1 MAGFGGMRKGRKEA
15 AENLG
20 YNEDGDC
27 PRCGGKAQD
36 STMKGYLQCGSC
48 SHEWSD
54 PDYVEEKKAIEPP
67 SYKRDAELIRQFR
80 EEMESGELANVLG
93 VKNQLSGEQ
102 EESLKRL
109 EDKWMTGMQGHYNA
123 ASEERKPLMISFDE
137 EDNIVSTEVG
147 SITIVDNGFD
157 GGEEIRLEYP
167 GLGTEFYSYNEK
179 SPTGWKRGHNAEA
192 TARSI
197 ANVINKSSKLVYANI
212 DGTRVGFELRDE
224 RLKRA
229 SFVLFVDDP
238 GGTDIIAEKGGVVLD
253 SRDPVTLQDY
263 RTVVELVLE
272 DGIISPSEDQ
282 LLWAMR
288 EQLNIDDM
296 YHVQMVLEICG
307 ADTVKECTNCGGM
320 ADLYQEYAAWYCS
333 SCEAWC

>member
-15 AENLG
+15 IENLG

-27 PRCGGKAQD
+27 PRCGGKSQD
-36 STMKGYLQCGSC
+36 STMKGYLLCGSC
-48 SHEWSD
+48 GHEWADS
-54 PDYVEEKKAIEPP
+54 DYVEEKKSVEPP
-67 SYKRDAELIRQFR
+67 SYKRDEELIRQFR
-80 EEMESGELANVLG
+80 EDMESGELASVLG
-93 VKNQLSGEQ
+93 VKSQLSGEQ
-102 EESLKRL
+102 EQSLKRL

-123 ASEERKPLMISFDE
+123 AAEERKPLMISFDD
-137 EDNIVSTEVG
+137 EDNIVSTEVA

-167 GLGTEFYSYNEK
+167 GIGTEFYSYNER
-179 SPTGWKRGHNAEA
+179 SPTGWKRGPTAEA

-197 ANVINKSSKLVYANI
+197 ANVINRSSKLVYASIN
-212 DGTRVGFELRDE
+212 GNRVGFELRDDK
-224 RLKRA
+224 LTSA

-296 YHVQMVLEICG
+296 YHVQMVMEICG
-307 ADTVKECTNCGGM
+307 QNAVKECTTCGNM
-320 ADLYQEYAAWYCS
+320 AELYQEYAAWYCS
-333 SCEAWC
+333 ACEAWC